1 MIKPKMIILTGP
13 TAVGKTELSIRLA
26 KEIGGEIIS
35 ADSMQV
41 YRGMD
46 IGTAK
51 ITKEEMQGV
60 PHHLIDCFEPDEEFN
75 VAIFQE
81 LARKAAKEIA
91 DRGNIPILAGG
102 TAFYIQALLYGIDF
116 NEEEHDDSFRN
127 AMYEIAV
134 DEEGRKKLHSR
145 LCEVD
150 PEYADTVHYNNC
162 KRVVRALEYHH
173 YTGRKFSEYNEEQR
187 KRKAEYDFCY
197 FVLNDGREHLYE
209 RINKRVDVMVE
220 NGLLLE
226 VQSLKEKGYAA
237 DLVSMQGVGYKEI
250 IQFLN
255 GEITLEES
263 LELIK
268 KNTRHFAKR
277 QLTWFRKED
286 EVIWV
291 NKPDFAYD
299 DSRILE
305 YMYGY
310 MNKIGITKKYKNRKE
325 IKYERNL

>member
-1 MIKPKMIILTGP
+1 MNRPAMIILTGP

-60 PHHLIDCFEPDEEFN
+60 RHHLIDCLNPDEEFN
-75 VAIFQE
+75 VAVFQE
-81 LARKAAKEIA
+81 MAKEAALDIIS
-91 DRGNIPILAGG
+91 RGKVPVLTGG

-116 NEEEHDDSFRN
+116 NEEEHDDSYRN
-127 AMYEIAV
+127 AMYEIGI
-134 DEEGRKKLHSR
+134 DEEGKKKLHAM

-150 PEYADTVHYNNC
+150 AEYADTVHYNNM
-162 KRVVRALEYHH
+162 KRVVRALEYYHF
-173 YTGRKFSEYNEEQR
+173 TGRKFSEYNEQQR
-187 KRKAEYDFCY
+187 LKEAEYDFCY
-197 FVLNDGREHLYE
+197 FVLNDERAHLYE
-209 RINKRVDVMVE
+209 RINKRVDIMME
-220 NGLLLE
+220 NGLLEE
-226 VQSLKEKGYAA
+226 VKALKAKGYSD

-250 IQFLN
+250 ILYLN
-255 GEITLEES
+255 GAISLEES
-263 LELIK
+263 VELIK

-286 EVIWV
+286 DVIWV
-291 NKPDFAYD
+291 DKQGFDYED
-299 DSRILE
+299 EKILE
-305 YMYGY
+305 YMYSH
-310 MNKIGITKKYKNRKE
+310 MKRIGIYK
-325 IKYERNL
+325 L